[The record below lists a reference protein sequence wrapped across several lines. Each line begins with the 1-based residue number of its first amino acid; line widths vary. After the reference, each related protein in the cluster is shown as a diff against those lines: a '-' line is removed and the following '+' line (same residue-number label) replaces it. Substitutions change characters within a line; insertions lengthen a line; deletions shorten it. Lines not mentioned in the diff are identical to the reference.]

1 MSSFPKEL
9 NDLIERLS
17 RFPGVG
23 KRSAERIAFYI
34 LKMDEEDA
42 RNLARRI
49 LESHK
54 RIRPCS
60 VCNNFSTEDT
70 CAICANPRR
79 NREIVCVVEEPKDVL
94 AIEKTSLY
102 NGIYYVLL
110 GSISPLE
117 GLGPDT
123 LSIAKLVN
131 RAAKGEVQEVIIATD
146 PDNEGELTAQ
156 YLIEQLSRFKIKI
169 YRIGIGVPLGTQI
182 EYIDSATLG
191 RALSERRAVT

>member
-9 NDLIERLS
+9 EELIERLS

-34 LKMDEEDA
+34 LKMKEDDA
-42 RNLARRI
+42 AALARGIR
-49 LESHK
+49 EVHK
-54 RIRPCS
+54 NIRPCAI
-60 VCNNFSTEDT
+60 CNNFSTEET
-70 CAICANPRR
+70 CSICANPRR
-79 NREIVCVVEEPKDVL
+79 DKSLVCIVEEPKDVL
-94 AIEKTSLY
+94 AIEKTSQY

-123 LSIAKLVN
+123 LSIQKLIN
-131 RAAKGEVQEVIIATD
+131 RAAAGEISEIIIATD

-156 YLIEQLSRFKIKI
+156 YLIERFSCYNIKI

-191 RALSERRAVT
+191 RALMERRSVI